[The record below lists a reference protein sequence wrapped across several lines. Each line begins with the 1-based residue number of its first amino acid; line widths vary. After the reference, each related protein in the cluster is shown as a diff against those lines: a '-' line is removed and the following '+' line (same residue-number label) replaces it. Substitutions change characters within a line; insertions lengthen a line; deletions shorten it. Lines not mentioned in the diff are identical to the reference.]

1 MLILFTP
8 NWKFY
13 LIDFFFLQC
22 FSMKLMGGIQMDM
35 LAACGQFVVYM
46 TRFVELYS
54 LAIVITLIVE
64 VTVSFPSPPS
74 SSAGQTKA

>member
-1 MLILFTP
+1 
-8 NWKFY
+8 
-13 LIDFFFLQC
+13 
-22 FSMKLMGGIQMDM
+22 MDM
-35 LAACGQFVVYM
+35 LAACGLFVVYM

-54 LAIVITLIVE
+54 LALVITLIME